1 MRNATSTLS
10 ATEQGRQT
18 ETERYVC
25 RWMQHLSDDVR
36 LLAQLSMFHLPDER
50 EREKQ
55 IRNLCSYNQTMKMI
69 KYILEIDAKLNRHNK
84 YPVNIQTQQ
93 LTLELFPHVDK
104 HFSLF
109 LATNKHTLFY
119 YYTTRSI
126 AKQNIQT
133 CCFN

>member
-1 MRNATSTLS
+1 MMMRRMRNATSTLS

-55 IRNLCSYNQTMKMI
+55 IRNLCSYNSDNEHDKI
-69 KYILEIDAKLNRHNK
+69 YIRDRCIIE
-84 YPVNIQTQQ
+84 
-93 LTLELFPHVDK
+93 
-104 HFSLF
+104 
-109 LATNKHTLFY
+109 
-119 YYTTRSI
+119 
-126 AKQNIQT
+126 
-133 CCFN
+133 

>member
-55 IRNLCSYNQTMKMI
+55 IRNVVTIQTMNMI

-93 LTLELFPHVDK
+93 LTLELFPDK
-104 HFSLF
+104 HLSLF
-109 LATNKHTLFY
+109 SSYK
-119 YYTTRSI
+119 
-126 AKQNIQT
+126 
-133 CCFN
+133 

>member
-1 MRNATSTLS
+1 MSFNCVAVAMIMRRIRNATSTLS

-55 IRNLCSYNQTMKMI
+55 IRNLCSYNSDNENDKI
-69 KYILEIDAKLNRHNK
+69 YIRD
-84 YPVNIQTQQ
+84 
-93 LTLELFPHVDK
+93 
-104 HFSLF
+104 
-109 LATNKHTLFY
+109 
-119 YYTTRSI
+119 
-126 AKQNIQT
+126 
-133 CCFN
+133 